1 MNLIEK
7 MMQSSGDCV
16 FLLSGGPNSHLARS
30 SMLATAF
37 SHRLVIRQPNIEPS
51 INHSP
56 LNGETQIN
64 HQKIPFVA
72 ELQTFQNGW
81 LSQRTISADSLK
93 SLFNALKPF
102 TKIGQRWSGILSYEM
117 LQWTQPIRLHHPPL
131 EGTVLGVLWLVES
144 WKTTTMPLSIE
155 VAPLKSS
162 EVDYSTTSDE
172 DHISAIEQI
181 QHAIRAGEMYQV
193 NYGRR
198 WNGRLIEHPKQ
209 IFARLAKNNP
219 APFSAY
225 FEAKDLGIAIA
236 SSSPEILL
244 ESDGKNVMTAPIK
257 GTIGRGESLEHERKL
272 TQELLRNQ
280 KERAEHRMLVDLERN
295 DLGRVCAPGTIFR
308 NRFDVEAYANVQHL
322 VSQISGELHPD
333 FTGIDA
339 LNAMFP
345 GGSITGC
352 PKTVV
357 CASINELEGAPRSY
371 WTGSAGWIDV
381 HSGASTWNILIRTLE
396 AHQDKK
402 GWLGQIYAGGGI
414 TIESDPAAEVEEAKL
429 KAAALLEAC
438 GWQEKSDKKPISK
451 PLEINTIS
459 LNEAPIKINQTG
471 KIHYSLQKNNDVI
484 FVDNLDSFSY
494 NIIHMIVS
502 QGKDVTVIQGRNGSS
517 EDLGA
522 IFEANHIVI
531 GPGPGRPEI
540 SAITMSIAK
549 ECLNRNT
556 NVLGICLGHQAIGL
570 ADGMRLIR
578 SPAGPVHGIPVEILH
593 SGGPIFPKEDI
604 IKMTRYNSLI
614 LDGVPNTLEI
624 NAQQLSS
631 NEIMGITNGTNVH
644 GIQFHPESV
653 GSIHGDKIIRKFLDL
668 ERIVEK

>member
-1 MNLIEK
+1 MNLIGK

-16 FLLSGGPNSHLARS
+16 FLLSGGPKSHLARS

-37 SHRLVIRQPNIEPS
+37 SHRLVIRQPNIKPS

-56 LNGETQIN
+56 LNGETRIN
-64 HQKIPFVA
+64 HQKVPFVA
-72 ELQTFQNGW
+72 ELQSFQNEW
-81 LSQRTISADSLK
+81 HTQKLISADSLK
-93 SLFNALKPF
+93 SLFCALKPF
-102 TKIGQRWSGILSYEM
+102 TQIGQRWSGILSYEM
-117 LQWTQPIRLHHPPL
+117 LQWTQPIKLHHPPL
-131 EGTVLGVLWLVES
+131 EGTILGILWLVES
-144 WKTTTMPLSIE
+144 WDKTSEPLSFE
-155 VAPLKSS
+155 VGPPELTGV
-162 EVDYSTTSDE
+162 EYSTTSDE
-172 DHISAIEQI
+172 EHINAIEKI
-181 QHAIRAGEMYQV
+181 QNAIRAGEMYQV

-198 WNGRLIEHPKQ
+198 WNGRLVEHPKQ
-209 IFARLAKNNP
+209 IFARLAKSNP

-225 FEAKDLGIAIA
+225 FEARDLGIAIA

-257 GTIGRGESLEHERKL
+257 GTIGRGKSLEHERKL
-272 TQELLRNQ
+272 TQELIKNQ

-295 DLGRVCAPGTIFR
+295 DLGRVCTPGTIFR
-308 NRFDVEAYANVQHL
+308 SRFDVEAYANVQHL

-357 CASINELEGAPRSY
+357 CASINELEGAPRSF

-396 AHQDKK
+396 AHHNKK

-414 TIESDPAAEVEEAKL
+414 TIESKPSAEVEEAKL

-459 LNEAPIKINQTG
+459 LNKAPITINQTG
-471 KIHYSLQKNNDVI
+471 RIHYSLQKSNDVI

-494 NIIHMIVS
+494 NIVHMIVS
-502 QGKDVTVIQGRNGSS
+502 EGKDVTVIQGRNGSN
-517 EDLGA
+517 EDLA
-522 IFEANHIVI
+522 SIFKANHIVI
-531 GPGPGRPEI
+531 GPGPGRPEV
-540 SAITMSIAK
+540 SAITMSIAR
-549 ECLNRNT
+549 ECLHRNT

-578 SPAGPVHGIPVEILH
+578 SPSGPVHGIPVEIVH
-593 SGGPIFPKEDI
+593 TGGSIFPKEDI
-604 IKMTRYNSLI
+604 IKMTRYNSLL
-614 LDGVPNTLEI
+614 LDGVPKTLEI
-624 NAQQLSS
+624 NAQQLSG
-631 NEIMGITNGTNVH
+631 NEIMGITNGSNIH
-644 GIQFHPESV
+644 GIQFHPESI
-653 GSIHGDKIIRKFLDL
+653 GSVHGDKIIKKFLDL